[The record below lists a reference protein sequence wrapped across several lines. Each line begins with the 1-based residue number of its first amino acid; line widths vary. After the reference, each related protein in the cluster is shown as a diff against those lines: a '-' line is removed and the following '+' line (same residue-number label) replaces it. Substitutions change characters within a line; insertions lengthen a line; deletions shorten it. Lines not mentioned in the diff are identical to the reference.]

1 MEKKI
6 DFYKMKRELH
16 YKMVDAITSLLKT
29 HGLTVFDLLESDADH
44 AFIIVSPDGAES
56 TQEIEVQKVFQK
68 VFLKEGSLFAT
79 SLDEGWLDKD
89 IYLGSPSSVVYC
101 SLADLYETLYDYL
114 EYNH

>member
-1 MEKKI
+1 MEKRI

-16 YKMVDAITSLLKT
+16 YKMVDAIISLLKK
-29 HGLTVFDLLESDADH
+29 HGLTEFDLLESDADH

-56 TQEIEVQKVFQK
+56 TQEIEVQR

-79 SLDEGWLDKD
+79 SLDEGWIDKN
-89 IYLGSPSSVVYC
+89 IYLGSPSSVVLC

-114 EYNH
+114 EYKH

>member
-16 YKMVDAITSLLKT
+16 YMMVDAITTLLKA
-29 HGLTVFDLLESDADH
+29 HGLTEFDLLASDADH

-56 TQEIEVQKVFQK
+56 TQEIEVQKVF
-68 VFLKEGSLFAT
+68 LKEGFLFAT
-79 SLDEGWLDKD
+79 SLDEGWIDKD
-89 IYLGSPSSVVYC
+89 IYLGSPSPVMHA

-114 EYNH
+114 EYKH